1 MKHRSIKNLSRLR
14 KEEFFPAVSKGLEL
28 VFENSSKLW
37 ESALELHNQGHV
49 RGFKILD
56 AFAREE
62 AAKYLILLDAIR
74 CPRKENANFARQLEK
89 FNEHLAKGVYSHA
102 CEWQPGSY
110 ADLKRYVTLELD
122 QFYLDGP
129 SGYEWIFRNSIA
141 SQREEQIYVDYV
153 EYDEGSNEWVT
164 PETRKKHWDLYGAAF
179 EPAVIK
185 MIRALHSTS
194 LHLPSALHVFS
205 NFWSNFEFTEETH
218 HQEFEKANLESL
230 QAVESASL
238 LTEPTSEAL
247 AIILELYPYP
257 LYKEP
262 MREVAVS
269 KAILKE
275 QQESAQWQEW

>member
-1 MKHRSIKNLSRLR
+1 MQLR

-28 VFENSSKLW
+28 VYENSTKLW
-37 ESALELHNQGHV
+37 ESAFELQNQDHL
-49 RGFKILD
+49 RGFKILE

-74 CPRKENANFARQLEK
+74 CPKKEQANFSRQLEK
-89 FNEHLAKGVYSHA
+89 FNDHLAKGVYSHA
-102 CEWQPGSY
+102 CEWRPSSY
-110 ADLKRYVTLELD
+110 ADLKRYVRSELD
-122 QFYLDGP
+122 QYYLDGP

-153 EYDEGSNEWVT
+153 EYEEGHNEWVS
-164 PETRKKHWDLYGAAF
+164 PEAREKHWALYGGAL

-185 MIRALHSTS
+185 MMRALHSTK
-194 LHLPSALHVFS
+194 LYAPAALRVFS
-205 NFWSNFEFTEETH
+205 DYWRNYSFTEETH
-218 HQEFEKANLESL
+218 HQEFEKANIESL

-247 AIILELYPYP
+247 ATILELYPYP

-262 MREVAVS
+262 MKQVTISRES
-269 KAILKE
+269 LKE
-275 QQESAQWQEW
+275 QQENAQWGEW